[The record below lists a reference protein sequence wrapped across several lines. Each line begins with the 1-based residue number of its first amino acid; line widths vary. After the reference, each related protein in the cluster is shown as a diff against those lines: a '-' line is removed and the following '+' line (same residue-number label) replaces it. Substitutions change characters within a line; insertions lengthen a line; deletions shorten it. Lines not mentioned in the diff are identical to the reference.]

1 MSSSLLQHRLGLR
14 WPLLQAPMAG
24 AQASAMALAV
34 SGAGALGALPCAMLA
49 PDALRRELAVMAA
62 SGLPYNVNWFC
73 HTPPVPDA
81 AREATWRAALKPYYD
96 ELGLDIDAVPAGPG
110 RAPFSAEAAE
120 LMAECKPP
128 VVSFHYGLP
137 APELLA
143 RVKSWGAFVLS
154 SATTVREALWLEE
167 HGADAIIAQGLE
179 AGGHRGHFLPTGRPE
194 AKTAPSGGSA
204 PREAGER
211 GGYFLPTGR
220 PEAKTAPSGGSAPRE
235 AGERGG
241 HFLSDDLSEQ
251 MGTFALLPQ
260 VVAAV
265 RLPVIAAGGIASAAG
280 VRAARALGAQG
291 VQVGTAYLCADE
303 ALTTPAHRAALQ
315 SEAARHTV
323 ITNLVTGRPARGI
336 VNRVMREL
344 GPMSRAPSAFP
355 LATAAMAYL
364 RAQAEKQGRL
374 DFTHF
379 WSGQNA
385 SGCLSAPAAEIT
397 RELARGFESG

>member
-204 PREAGER
+204 P
-211 GGYFLPTGR
+211 
-220 PEAKTAPSGGSAPRE
+220 
-235 AGERGG
+235 
-241 HFLSDDLSEQ
+241 
-251 MGTFALLPQ
+251 
-260 VVAAV
+260 
-265 RLPVIAAGGIASAAG
+265 
-280 VRAARALGAQG
+280 
-291 VQVGTAYLCADE
+291 
-303 ALTTPAHRAALQ
+303 
-315 SEAARHTV
+315 
-323 ITNLVTGRPARGI
+323 
-336 VNRVMREL
+336 
-344 GPMSRAPSAFP
+344 
-355 LATAAMAYL
+355 
-364 RAQAEKQGRL
+364 
-374 DFTHF
+374 
-379 WSGQNA
+379 
-385 SGCLSAPAAEIT
+385 
-397 RELARGFESG
+397 

>member
-211 GGYFLPTGR
+211 GG
-220 PEAKTAPSGGSAPRE
+220 
-235 AGERGG
+235 

-385 SGCLSAPAAEIT
+385 SGCLSAPAADIT

>member
-120 LMAECKPP
+120 LMAECNPP

-211 GGYFLPTGR
+211 GGHFLPTGR

-235 AGERGG
+235 AWERGG

-265 RLPVIAAGGIASAAG
+265 RVPVIAAGGIASAAG

-385 SGCLSAPAAEIT
+385 SGCLSAPAADIT